1 MDNPYAVHLSGELL
15 AGDSEARAMVG
26 LVEPFALRES
36 DPSRRRVETN
46 CDKGTALEYR
56 DRKQAGMAD
65 ISLAHAED
73 LIPFI
78 PITPKTIDPQ
88 TDHPSLVQDLSEDS
102 RDA

>member
-1 MDNPYAVHLSGELL
+1 MDNSHAVYLSGELL
-15 AGDSEARAMVG
+15 AGDSEAIAMAG
-26 LVEPFALRES
+26 LVEPFTLRES

-46 CDKGTALEYR
+46 CDKGASLEYR
-56 DRKQAGMAD
+56 DRKQASLAD

-73 LIPFI
+73 LIPLV

-88 TDHPSLVQDLSEDS
+88 TDHLSLVRDLSDDS